1 MTGAMRKMGEYLG
14 LVEQADYDE
23 YDDEPSVVVPVPR
36 EVEGRPARQVQARG
50 PVAHIDEH
58 RRPRQMAAVSG
69 LTRIETVTP
78 RTYNDAR
85 AVGEHFRDGVPVIMN
100 LSEITDSEA
109 KRLVDFAAGLVFS
122 AHGSINRVTA
132 KVFLLSPAGI
142 DVTDEDKQ
150 RIAAGGFYDQH

>member
-1 MTGAMRKMGEYLG
+1 MAGAMRKMGEYLG

-23 YDDEPSVVVPVPR
+23 YDDEPSVVVPVTRDVEPR
-36 EVEGRPARQVQARG
+36 QPRQASARG
-50 PVAHIDEH
+50 PVAHLDEH
-58 RRPRQMAAVSG
+58 RRPRPGAPAST
-69 LTRIETVTP
+69 LSRIETVTP

-85 AVGEHFRDGVPVIMN
+85 SVGEHFRDGVPVIMN
-100 LSEITDSEA
+100 LSEISDAEA

-122 AHGSINRVTA
+122 AYGSINRVTA

-142 DVTDEDKQ
+142 EVSDEDKQ

>member
-1 MTGAMRKMGEYLG
+1 MAGAMRKMGEYLG

-36 EVEGRPARQVQARG
+36 ETEPRHSRPVSARG

-58 RRPRQMAAVSG
+58 RRPRPVAPSALS
-69 LTRIETVTP
+69 RIETVTP

-85 AVGEHFRDGVPVIMN
+85 TVGEHFRDGVPVIMN
-100 LSEITDSEA
+100 LSEISDSEA
-109 KRLVDFAAGLVFS
+109 KRLVDFSAGLVFS

-132 KVFLLSPAGI
+132 KVFLLSPEGI
-142 DVTDEDKQ
+142 EVSDEDKQ

>member
-1 MTGAMRKMGEYLG
+1 MAGAMRKMGEYLG

-23 YDDEPSVVVPVPR
+23 YDDEPSVVVPVTREAEPR
-36 EVEGRPARQVQARG
+36 PSRTVNARG

-58 RRPRQMAAVSG
+58 RRPRPVAASA
-69 LTRIETVTP
+69 LSRIETVTP

-85 AVGEHFRDGVPVIMN
+85 TVGEHFRDGVPVIMN

-109 KRLVDFAAGLVFS
+109 KRLVDFSAGLVFS

-142 DVTDEDKQ
+142 EVSDEDKQ